1 MNADKEFPMGIL
13 FGGNQTWQQREES
26 FVLKPS
32 MKVSARCRLSLGL
45 CEDFHMPVLKY

>member
-1 MNADKEFPMGIL
+1 VNLTYIVEEDAANAEEELPAGVL

-32 MKVSARCRLSLGL
+32 MKVRAW
-45 CEDFHMPVLKY
+45 